1 MNFATWSIRNPIP
14 AIVLFMLLTVAG
26 LWGFRNLPI
35 QDLPDIQL
43 PTVNVT
49 LTMPGAAPSQLETEV
64 ARIVEDS
71 LATLNGLNHLQT
83 SITDGNV
90 SIAVEFVLEK
100 PLSDALIETKDAVD
114 RVRSDL
120 PVAVEQPA
128 VSAVNIAGGEAMM
141 TFAVAAP
148 GMDEEAL
155 SWFVDDTVAKAVL
168 EAAGVGSFS
177 RVGGVQREVRV
188 EVDPARLNALQV
200 TATDV
205 SRALRRVQQEVSGG
219 RGQLGDSEQ
228 SVRTIATVSH
238 AGELGALPIALPD
251 GRQVRL
257 DQVATVHDTF
267 AERNQA
273 ALLDGR
279 PVVGFQVMRARGYDE
294 VSTAENVRAE
304 IERLE
309 QAHPN
314 VTVTQVATTVDFTLE
329 QYRGSMQML
338 YEGALLAI
346 LVVWW
351 FLRDWRATLVA
362 AAALPLSII
371 PAFAAMDWAGYS
383 LNTITL
389 LALAAIVGI
398 LVDDAIVEIENIVRH
413 LRTGKPV
420 KQAAAEAVTEIGLA
434 VIATTATIVVVFLP
448 TAFMSGIPGLIF
460 KQFGWTAVIAVIV
473 SLLVARVLTP
483 MMAAHFL
490 KPHAVVDEDTRLL
503 RWYLRAVHW
512 CLGHRKTAVTATAAF
527 FVASIMLVPLLPTG
541 LIPAQDR
548 GFTNVSVELPPGS
561 SASTTLAVAEQVRLA
576 IVDVPGIASVFTTVG
591 EGQQSAG
598 AQLAMTGEVRRG
610 SLTLTLAPRSERRS
624 QLEIENLVRERLRMV
639 PGARFA
645 IGGGGA
651 PGEKLAVILASDN
664 TNALKST
671 AQSLERELRTIGYLS
686 NVSSTAS
693 LERPEIVVRPDLQ
706 RMTEQGVTTAAI
718 GETLRIATSGDFDA
732 ELAKLNLDARQV
744 DIRVRFP
751 DSARRDLATFENL
764 RVPGRDG
771 AVPLASVAEVTLASG
786 PSQIDRYDR
795 HRYVSVTADLGG
807 AALGDALV
815 AAQSLP
821 SMVGRPSN
829 VELLETGDAELMVQ
843 LFSGFGI
850 AIVTGILCVL
860 CVLILLFRDFLQ
872 PITILS
878 ALPLSIGGSLLALL
892 ITNGALNLPSL
903 IGIVMLMGIVTK
915 NSILL
920 VEYTIVSMRERG
932 MNQHDAL
939 LDACHKRARP
949 IVMTSVAMIAGMLPL
964 ALGLGADA
972 SFRQPMA
979 ITVIGGLVTS
989 TALSLLV
996 VPVVFTYVMGLERGL
1011 KRLFR
1016 HKEPEPMPCDSA
1028 APSHG

>member
-14 AIVLFMLLTVAG
+14 AIVLFMLLTIAG
-26 LWGFRNLPI
+26 LWSFRNLAI
-35 QDLPDIQL
+35 QDFPDIQL

-49 LTMPGAAPSQLETEV
+49 LRLPGAAPSQLETEV

-83 SITDGNV
+83 SITDGQVN
-90 SIAVEFVLEK
+90 IAVEFVLEK

-128 VSAVNIAGGEAMM
+128 VSAVNIAAGEPMV
-141 TFAVAAP
+141 TYAVAAP
-148 GMDEEAL
+148 SMDEEAL

-168 EAAGVGSFS
+168 EATGVGSFT

-188 EVDPARLNALQV
+188 EVDPARLTALQV
-200 TATDV
+200 TAADV

-228 SVRTIATVSH
+228 SVRTIATVTH

-257 DQVATVHDTF
+257 DQIAAVHDTF

-273 ALLDGR
+273 ALLDGL
-279 PVVGFQVMRARGYDE
+279 PVVGFQVVRAKGYDE
-294 VSTAENVRAE
+294 VSTAANVAAAL
-304 IERLE
+304 ERLGA
-309 QAHPN
+309 QHPE
-314 VTVTQVATTVDFTLE
+314 VAITKVATTVDFTLE
-329 QYRGSMQML
+329 QYEGSMHML

-371 PAFAAMDWAGYS
+371 PAFAAMDWAGYT

-413 LRTGKPV
+413 LRSGKPV
-420 KQAAAEAVTEIGLA
+420 RQAAEEAVTEIGLA
-434 VIATTATIVVVFLP
+434 VIATTATLVVVFLP

-460 KQFGWTAVIAVIV
+460 KQFGWTAVIAVLV

-490 KPHAVVDEDTRLL
+490 KPYAPVDEETKLS
-503 RWYLRAVHW
+503 RWYLRAVGW
-512 CLGHRKTAVTATAAF
+512 CLDHRKTVIAATVVF
-527 FVASIMLVPLLPTG
+527 FVGSLLLVPVLPTG

-561 SASTTLAVAEQVRLA
+561 SANATLAVAENVRRA
-576 IVDVPGIASVFTTVG
+576 IADVPGIASVFTTVG
-591 EGQQSAG
+591 EGEQSVTSG
-598 AQLAMTGEVRRG
+598 AAQAGEVRRG
-610 SLTLTLAPRSERRS
+610 SLTLTFGARGERPS
-624 QLEIENLVRERLRMV
+624 QLAIENEVRERLGQV

-651 PGEKLAVILASDN
+651 PGEKLSMILTSDN
-664 TNALKST
+664 SNALKAT
-671 AQSLERELRTIGYLS
+671 AQAVERELRTIAYLS
-686 NVSSTAS
+686 NISSTAS
-693 LERPEIVVRPDLQ
+693 LERPEIVVKPNLQ

-751 DSARRDLATFENL
+751 DAARRDLATFTNL
-764 RVPGRDG
+764 RVPGREG
-771 AVPLASVAEVTLASG
+771 PVPLSSVAEVSMASG
-786 PSQIDRYDR
+786 PAQIDRYDR
-795 HRYVSVTADLGG
+795 HRYVSVSADLGG
-807 AALGDALV
+807 AALGDALL

-821 SMVGRPSN
+821 AMAGRPSSVN
-829 VELLETGDAELMVQ
+829 LLETGDAELMME

-878 ALPLSIGGSLLALL
+878 ALPLSIGGSLLALI
-892 ITNGALNLPSL
+892 ITNGSLDLPSL

-920 VEYTIVSMRERG
+920 VEYAIVGMRDRG
-932 MNQHDAL
+932 MTQHDAL
-939 LDACHKRARP
+939 LDACRKRARP
-949 IVMTSVAMIAGMLPL
+949 IVMTTVAMIAGMLPL
-964 ALGLGADA
+964 ALGWGADA

-979 ITVIGGLVTS
+979 ITVIGGLITS
-989 TALSLLV
+989 TALSLLI
-996 VPVVFTYVMGLERGL
+996 VPVVFTYVMGFERRL
-1011 KRLFR
+1011 TRLFR
-1016 HKEPEPMPCDSA
+1016 RA
-1028 APSHG
+1028 APVRTYDAPAATHG

>member
-14 AIVLFMLLTVAG
+14 AIVLFMMLTLAG
-26 LWGFRNLPI
+26 LWGFRNLAV
-35 QDLPDIQL
+35 QDFPDIQL
-43 PTVNVT
+43 PAVTVT

-71 LATLNGLNHLQT
+71 IATLNGLNHMQT
-83 SITDGNV
+83 SITDGLV
-90 SIAVEFVLEK
+90 SISVEFVLEK

-114 RVRSDL
+114 RVRQDL

-128 VSAVNIAGGEAMM
+128 VSAVNIVGEALI
-141 TFAVAAP
+141 TYAVSAP

-155 SWFVDDTVAKAVL
+155 SWFVDDSIAKAVL
-168 EAAGVGSFS
+168 GAPGVGSFA

-188 EVDPARLNALQV
+188 EVDPARLAALNV
-200 TATDV
+200 TASDV
-205 SRALRRVQQEVSGG
+205 SRALRSVQQEVSGG
-219 RGQLGDSEQ
+219 RGQLGAAEQ
-228 SVRTIATVSH
+228 SVRTIATVTH
-238 AGELGALPIALPD
+238 AGELRALPIALAD
-251 GRQVRL
+251 GRRVRL
-257 DQVATVHDTF
+257 DQVASVHDTT
-267 AERNQA
+267 AERTQA
-273 ALLDGR
+273 ALLDGE
-279 PVVGFQVMRARGYDE
+279 PVVGFQIMRARGYDE
-294 VSTAENVRAE
+294 VSTAAGVEAAL
-304 IERLE
+304 ERL
-309 QAHPN
+309 QAQYPG
-314 VTVTQVATTVDFTLE
+314 VSVKKVATTVDFTVE
-329 QYRGSMQML
+329 QYNGSMQML

-371 PAFAAMDWAGYS
+371 PTFAAMDWAGYS

-420 KQAAAEAVTEIGLA
+420 KEAAAEAVTEIGLA
-434 VIATTATIVVVFLP
+434 VIATTATIAAVFLP

-460 KQFGWTAVIAVIV
+460 KQFGWTAVIAVLV

-483 MMAAHFL
+483 MMAAHLL
-490 KPHAVVDEDTRLL
+490 KPYEPVDENTKAL
-503 RWYLRAVHW
+503 RAYLRAAEW
-512 CLGHRKTAVTATAAF
+512 CLAHRKLTVAGAAAF
-527 FVASIMLVPLLPTG
+527 FAASLLLVPMLPTG

-561 SASTTLAVAEQVRLA
+561 SASQTLAVAEDVRRA
-576 IVDVPGIASVFTTVG
+576 IADVPGIASIFTTVG
-591 EGQQSAG
+591 EAQQVAG
-598 AQLAMTGEVRRG
+598 GTPLVGEVRRG
-610 SLTLTLAPRSERRS
+610 SLTLTLAPRGERAS
-624 QLEIENLVRERLRMV
+624 QLQIENRVRERLAIV

-651 PGEKLAVILASDN
+651 PGEKLSVILSSDN
-664 TNALKST
+664 AAALKST
-671 AQSLERELRTIGYLS
+671 AQALERDLRTVRYLS
-686 NVSSTAS
+686 NISSTAS
-693 LERPEIVVRPDLQ
+693 LERPEIIVRPKLE

-718 GETLRIATSGDFDA
+718 GETLRIATSGDFDPQ
-732 ELAKLNLDARQV
+732 LAKLNLDARQV

-751 DSARRDLATFENL
+751 DVAREEFSTFQNL
-764 RVPGRDG
+764 RVPARGG
-771 AVPLASVAEVTLASG
+771 GSVPLASVADVSIGSG
-786 PSQIDRYDR
+786 PAQIDRYDR
-795 HRYVSVTADLGG
+795 HRYVSVSADLGG
-807 AALGDALV
+807 AALGDAL
-815 AAQSLP
+815 AAAYALP
-821 SMVGRPSN
+821 SMVSRPTN
-829 VELLETGDAELMVQ
+829 VDLLETGDAELMVE

-850 AIVTGILCVL
+850 AMITGVLCVL

-872 PITILS
+872 PFTILS

-892 ITNGALNLPSL
+892 VTGSSLNLPSL
-903 IGIVMLMGIVTK
+903 IGMVMLMGIVTK

-920 VEYTIVSMRERG
+920 VEYTITGMRELG
-932 MNQHDAL
+932 LSQHDAL
-939 LDACHKRARP
+939 VDACRKRARP

-979 ITVIGGLVTS
+979 ITVIGGLITS

-996 VPVVFTYVMGLERGL
+996 VPVVFTYVTGAERRVT
-1011 KRLFR
+1011 KLFR
-1016 HKEPEPMPCDSA
+1016 RGAAPRQYDVPSPEP
-1028 APSHG
+1028 G